1 MGKTTKIVKLDVML
15 KNVIE
20 DEGMNVEVLNLD
32 YLGVGSYYVD
42 EYGFRIHDIII
53 TIIYRDDDDGCGIYD
68 TPFYHA
74 LMESSAELLDG
85 DDIDCG
91 DVRQFQVIVRPH

>member
-15 KNVIE
+15 RNVIE
-20 DEGMNVEVLNLD
+20 DEGMNVEVLNLN
-32 YLGVGSYYVD
+32 YLGSGSFYVD
-42 EYGFRIHDIII
+42 EYDFRIHDIMI
-53 TIIYRDDDDGCGIYD
+53 TLIYRDDDGCGIYD
-68 TPFYHA
+68 TTFYHT
-74 LMESSAELLDG
+74 LMESSTELLDG